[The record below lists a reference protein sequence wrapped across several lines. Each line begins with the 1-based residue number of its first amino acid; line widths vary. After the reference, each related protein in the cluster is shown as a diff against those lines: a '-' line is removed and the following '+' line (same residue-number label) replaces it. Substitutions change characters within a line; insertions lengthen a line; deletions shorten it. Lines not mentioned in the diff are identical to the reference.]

1 MTTDE
6 IDALVAR
13 LGRLNP
19 WSENDWP
26 EICKRAASALTS
38 LKAERD
44 RLEKELSSVER
55 ELDAAE
61 EDGCRSDDELGK
73 LEARAETAERE
84 LDEAR
89 AEVERMKKQREEL
102 VIHITCTLAQYKA
115 LGWIEDDVPP
125 NIEQAYAETFHLP
138 RAALTKVLTT
148 VRAEARKAAL
158 EEAVKLADERGAATT
173 ASAIRALIEKEG

>member
-1 MTTDE
+1 RAEVESLREANSILTDQTDAAEARATT
-6 IDALVAR
+6 
-13 LGRLNP
+13 
-19 WSENDWP
+19 
-26 EICKRAASALTS
+26 
-38 LKAERD
+38 AERD
-44 RLEKELSSVER
+44 L
-55 ELDAAE
+55 A
-61 EDGCRSDDELGK
+61 
-73 LEARAETAERE
+73 
-84 LDEAR
+84 EAR

-158 EEAVKLADERGAATT
+158 EEAAALVEEQAKSCGGHYGGGYPQAELNEAAT
-173 ASAIRALIEKEG
+173 AIRALKEEG